1 MSSESQ
7 SILYLQEASTLV
19 LTGQP
24 FQAYAMLSRQGLK
37 QSDLG
42 QLLEEILPDYEKAM
56 GLLDQFQQHLPKELH
71 RAHQVSKELPDL
83 IYPES
88 LQMQRLSVAVLQE
101 DQSMIHYLL
110 EQLPDRHPFRTQVES
125 LLTLPNEG
133 RKKSIH
139 LLPVVATLLLTI
151 GGGYW
156 VYQNGQSDIQAM
168 SSKVDEALASEND
181 RTLEIERL
189 KQELQVKE
197 TLIESLEKKYEE
209 ELALLGAKEEET
221 SQVDGDLSGFVAYSE
236 GRYEEA
242 AELLEQMNPIGFYNQ
257 ETIDFYKL
265 MASYKT
271 NDQTR
276 DILDQFESK
285 YPASDYLGDAYF
297 SYYIA
302 LVKQNGTADQ
312 LASEINSRFSDHWF
326 INAL

>member
-7 SILYLQEASTLV
+7 SIRYLQEASTLV

-24 FQAYAMLSRQGLK
+24 FQAYEMLSRHDLK

-42 QLLEEILPDYEKAM
+42 QLLEETLPDYEKAIE
-56 GLLDQFQQHLPKELH
+56 LLDRFQQYLPKELH
-71 RAHQVSKELPDL
+71 LAHQVSKEFPDL

-101 DQSMIHYLL
+101 DQVMIHYLL

-125 LLTLPNEG
+125 LSTIPNES
-133 RKKSIH
+133 RKKSIN
-139 LLPVVATLLLTI
+139 LLPIVAMLLLSV

-156 VYQNGQSDIQAM
+156 VYQDGRADIQSM
-168 SSKVDEALASEND
+168 SSQVDEALASEKD
-181 RTLEIERL
+181 RTLEVERL
-189 KQELQVKE
+189 QQELKDKE
-197 TLIESLEKKYEE
+197 MMIESLEKKYEE
-209 ELALLGAKEEET
+209 ELALLVTEEDDA
-221 SQVDGDLSGFVAYSE
+221 SQVDDLSGFVAYSE
-236 GRYEEA
+236 GRYQEA
-242 AELLEQMNPIGFYNQ
+242 VELLERMKPVGLYNQ

-276 DILDQFESK
+276 DSLNQFESK

-302 LVKQNGTADQ
+302 LVKQNGTTDQ
-312 LASEINSRFSDHWF
+312 LASEIKSRFSDHWF

>member
-7 SILYLQEASTLV
+7 SIRYLQEASTHV

-24 FQAYAMLSRQGLK
+24 FQAYEILSRHDLK

-42 QLLEEILPDYEKAM
+42 QLLEETLPDYEKAM
-56 GLLDQFQQHLPKELH
+56 ELLEQFQQYLPKELH
-71 RAHQVSKELPDL
+71 HAHQVSKELPDL

-101 DQSMIHYLL
+101 DQAMIHYLL

-133 RKKSIH
+133 RKKSIR

-181 RTLEIERL
+181 RTLEVERL
-189 KQELQVKE
+189 KQELKDKE
-197 TLIESLEKKYEE
+197 TLIESLEKKYEQ
-209 ELALLGAKEEET
+209 ELALLVAEEDDA
-221 SQVDGDLSGFVAYSE
+221 SPVDELSGFVAYSE
-236 GRYEEA
+236 GRYQEA
-242 AELLEQMNPIGFYNQ
+242 VELLEQMKPIGLYNQ

-265 MASYKT
+265 MALYKT

-276 DILDQFESK
+276 DILDRFETK

-302 LVKQNGTADQ
+302 LVKQNGTTDQ
-312 LASEINSRFSDHWF
+312 LASEIKSRFSGHWF